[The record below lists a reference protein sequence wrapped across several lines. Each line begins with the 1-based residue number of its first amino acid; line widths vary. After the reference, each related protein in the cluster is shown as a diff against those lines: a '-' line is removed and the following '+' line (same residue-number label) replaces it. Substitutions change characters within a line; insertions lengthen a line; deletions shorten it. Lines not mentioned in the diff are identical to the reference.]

1 MRINCVQ
8 HGIRIGS
15 YALQGGLI
23 LKELTGIGIRL
34 LTVFGNLFQQSLKAR
49 PRVEYVSEY
58 FFRPVAH
65 LCVLLLLPLRVPPTW
80 LVVFH
85 SCLGVL
91 AGGLIAG
98 GELIWA
104 AALIQ
109 VKTVL
114 DNADGQLARA
124 SNMVSET
131 GRYLD
136 TEGDFIVNAALFAGL
151 GALTGQW
158 ILALLAFAVFTLLLS
173 TDFNW
178 EYLYR
183 TERGEGF
190 RAAPDSSRENKKVL
204 RGLQRFYEI
213 VFKPQDLWIR
223 RVAETR
229 FAALYARC
237 PNEHARA
244 AARLAY
250 HDADSLL
257 VLANLELSTQLLIL
271 GVCLVLGAPAVFLW
285 FVLLCGA
292 AVVVLQLRREARA
305 AAVLRG

>member
-1 MRINCVQ
+1 MHQRFSGHVQ
-8 HGIRIGS
+8 
-15 YALQGGLI
+15 LP
-23 LKELTGIGIRL
+23 
-34 LTVFGNLFQQSLKAR
+34 TVFGDLFQQSLKAR
-49 PRVEYVSEY
+49 PRVEYVSAY
-58 FFRPVAH
+58 FFRPIAH
-65 LCVLLLLPLRVPPTW
+65 LCVLLLLPLRVQPTW

-98 GELIWA
+98 GQLIWA

-109 VKTVL
+109 IKTVL

-124 SNMVSET
+124 SNMTTET

-158 ILALLAFAVFTLLLS
+158 GLALLAFAVFTLLLS
-173 TDFNW
+173 VDFNW
-178 EYLYR
+178 EYQYR

-190 RAAPDSSRENKKVL
+190 RAAPDSSRENQAVL
-204 RGLQRFYEI
+204 RGLQRFYDI
-213 VFKPQDLWIR
+213 IFRPQDQLVR
-223 RVAETR
+223 RVSEAR
-229 FAALYARC
+229 FATLYARH
-237 PNEHARA
+237 PNIDARA

-250 HDADSLL
+250 FDAGSLL

-271 GVCLVLGAPAVFLW
+271 GICLVLGAPAAFLW

-292 AVVVLQLRREARA
+292 VVILLQLRREARA
-305 AAVLRG
+305 IAVLRGVTQS

>member
-1 MRINCVQ
+1 MP
-8 HGIRIGS
+8 
-15 YALQGGLI
+15 
-23 LKELTGIGIRL
+23 
-34 LTVFGNLFQQSLKAR
+34 GNLFQQSLKAR

-58 FFRPVAH
+58 FFRRIAH
-65 LCVLLLLPLRVPPTW
+65 LCVLLMLPLRVQPTW

-91 AGGLIAG
+91 AGGLIASG
-98 GELIWA
+98 QLVWA

-109 VKTVL
+109 IKTVL

-124 SNMVSET
+124 SGMVSET

-136 TEGDFIVNAALFAGL
+136 TEGDFVVNAALFAGL

-158 ILALLAFAVFTLLLS
+158 VLALLAFAVFTLLLS
-173 TDFNW
+173 VDFNW

-190 RAAPDSSRENKKVL
+190 RAAPDSSREHQALL
-204 RGLQRFYEI
+204 RGLQRFYEH

-229 FAALYARC
+229 FAAVYARC
-237 PNEHARA
+237 PNEQARA

-250 HDADSLL
+250 FEADSLL

-271 GVCLVLGAPAVFLW
+271 GICLVLGAPVVFLW
-285 FVLLCGA
+285 FVMLCGA
-292 AVVVLQLRREARA
+292 VVLLLQLRREASA
-305 AAVLRG
+305 SAVLRGSMQS

>member
-1 MRINCVQ
+1 M
-8 HGIRIGS
+8 
-15 YALQGGLI
+15 
-23 LKELTGIGIRL
+23 
-34 LTVFGNLFQQSLKAR
+34 FGNLFQQSLKAR

-58 FFRPVAH
+58 FFRPIAH
-65 LCVLLLLPLRVPPTW
+65 LCVLLLLPLRVQPTW

-98 GELIWA
+98 GELVWA

-109 VKTVL
+109 IKTVL

-124 SNMVSET
+124 SGMVSET

-151 GALTGQW
+151 GATTGQW
-158 ILALLAFAVFTLLLS
+158 GVALLAFAVFTLLLS
-173 TDFNW
+173 VDFNW
-178 EYLYR
+178 EYQYR

-190 RAAPDSSRENKKVL
+190 RAAPDSSRENQVVL

-229 FAALYARC
+229 FATLYARH
-237 PNEHARA
+237 PNQAARA

-250 HDADSLL
+250 FDADSLL

-271 GVCLVLGAPAVFLW
+271 GICLVLGAPVFFLW

-292 AVVVLQLRREARA
+292 VVVLLQLRREARA
-305 AAVLRG
+305 VAVLRG

>member
-1 MRINCVQ
+1 M
-8 HGIRIGS
+8 
-15 YALQGGLI
+15 
-23 LKELTGIGIRL
+23 
-34 LTVFGNLFQQSLKAR
+34 FGNLFQQSLKAR

-65 LCVLLLLPLRVPPTW
+65 LCVLLLLPLRVQPTW

-85 SCLGVL
+85 TCLGVL
-91 AGGLIAG
+91 AGALIAG
-98 GELIWA
+98 GELVWA

-109 VKTVL
+109 IKTVL

-124 SNMVSET
+124 SGMTTET

-158 ILALLAFAVFTLLLS
+158 LLALLAFAVFTLLLS
-173 TDFNW
+173 VDFNW
-178 EYLYR
+178 EYQYR

-190 RAAPDSSRENKKVL
+190 RAVPDSSFENQVVL
-204 RGLQRFYEI
+204 GILQRFYEI

-223 RVAETR
+223 RVSEAR
-229 FAALYARC
+229 FAALYTRY
-237 PNEHARA
+237 PNEAARA

-250 HDADSLL
+250 FDADSLL

-271 GVCLVLGAPAVFLW
+271 GICLVLGAPAAFLW
-285 FVLLCGA
+285 FVMLCGA
-292 AVVVLQLRREARA
+292 AVIGLQLRREARA
-305 AAVLRG
+305 ITVLRG